1 MMRSVSRIH
10 VVLVPTLA
18 LVLVFMVEAGSA
30 VLPGA
35 NGKIAFAGARDGN
48 FEIYVVNPDT
58 TGGARL
64 TNDPASDSD
73 PAWSSDG
80 RRISFTTNRGG
91 NDDIYVM
98 NADGTG
104 QAQLTTS
111 PGADSNSTWAPLNRN
126 LAFAST
132 RDGDAEIFVM
142 NEDGTGQT
150 QLTFNDVADATPSW
164 SPDSSR
170 IAFLSE
176 RDGNS
181 EIYVMDVDGTDA
193 VRLTTNPASDVSP
206 SWSPDGRAIAFASN
220 RDGNYEIYVMGSDG
234 SNQTRLTRNLET
246 DLDPAFAPDGTS
258 VTFSSNRDANR
269 EIYVMNADGTGQTR
283 LTTNPAEDTTPD
295 WQWQAEDLPPPPPI
309 EEAAFAPARWR
320 ESTFFGTLRVQGRV
334 PGLSRIQLALRRGQR
349 VLVAVGLTVS
359 KGSFVRRIPL
369 PRDLTPGV
377 FTLEITA
384 SGSPTELSSQR
395 LALRLAAPPE
405 GVVSQAWASSTV
417 EGPPLERVPSTSPL
431 VWAHFQLAA
440 FPQRGRP
447 LATTWLVNGKRPPGV
462 APKLKARRSPV
473 IAWLGPPPPQGRA
486 FPRGVYTCV
495 LTAGKVVVKRLSFR
509 VS

>member
-1 MMRSVSRIH
+1 MMRSVSRLH
-10 VVLVPTLA
+10 
-18 LVLVFMVEAGSA
+18 LVLVATLSVVLLAMVEAASA
-30 VLPGA
+30 VPPGA

-80 RRISFTTNRGG
+80 QRISFTTNRSG

-104 QAQLTTS
+104 QVQLTTS
-111 PGADSNSTWAPLNRN
+111 PGVDSNSTWAPLNRN

-132 RDGDAEIFVM
+132 RDGDADIFVM

-150 QLTFNDVADATPSW
+150 PLTFNDAADATPSW
-164 SPDSSR
+164 SPDGSK
-170 IAFLSE
+170 IAFRSE

-181 EIYVMDVDGTDA
+181 EIYLMDVDGTDA
-193 VRLTTNPASDVSP
+193 VRLTTNPASEVSP
-206 SWSPDGRAIAFASN
+206 SWSPDGRTIAFASN

-246 DLDPAFAPDGTS
+246 DLDPAFAPNGAS
-258 VTFSSNRDANR
+258 ITFSSNRDANR
-269 EIYVMNADGTGQTR
+269 EIYVMKSDGSSQTR

-295 WQWQAEDLPPPPPI
+295 WQWQAVDLPPPKPVQTA
-309 EEAAFAPARWR
+309 EFAPARWK
-320 ESTFFGTLRVQGRV
+320 ESVFFGTLRVEGRV
-334 PGLSRIQLALRRGQR
+334 PGLSKLQLALRRERR
-349 VLVAVGLTVS
+349 VVVAAGLTVAR
-359 KGSFVRRIPL
+359 GSFVKRIAL
-369 PRDLTPGV
+369 PRDLTPGP

-395 LALRLAAPPE
+395 IALRLAAPPE
-405 GVVSQAWASSTV
+405 GVVSLAWASSTV
-417 EGPPLERVPSTSPL
+417 EGPPLDRVPSTSPL

-440 FPQRGRP
+440 FPRRGNP

-462 APKLKARRSPV
+462 SPKLKPRRSPV

-495 LTAGKVVVKRLSFR
+495 LTAGKTVVKRLSFR